1 MVRVMYLIHVCY
13 EAHISYNF
21 RRANYILYM
30 SFIDTMYQIYHT
42 NPTNP
47 IGIHYIIY
55 RNKLYKIDSMNFLFF
70 NIFVKYYNGNG
81 LL

>member
-21 RRANYILYM
+21 RRANYILCM
-30 SFIDTMYQIYHT
+30 SFIDTMYQIHHQIT
-42 NPTNP
+42 QIP

-55 RNKLYKIDSMNFLFF
+55 RNKLYKIDSMN
-70 NIFVKYYNGNG
+70 ISWFV
-81 LL
+81 